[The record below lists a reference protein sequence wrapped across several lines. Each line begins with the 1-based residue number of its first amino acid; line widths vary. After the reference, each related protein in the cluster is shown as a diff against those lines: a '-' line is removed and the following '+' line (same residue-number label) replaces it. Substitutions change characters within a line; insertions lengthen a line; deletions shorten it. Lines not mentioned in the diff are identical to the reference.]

1 MTEPIF
7 ISLLEL
13 LWARLAATIA
23 SACASISGTL
33 IVTVTSAIRGA
44 LIKPIDRFLFIARN
58 PALVSLS
65 APRAVGG
72 EGCYGKRVAQGSVP
86 GRMPDIEQPVV
97 HENRG
102 RVS

>member
-44 LIKPIDRFLFIARN
+44 LIKPIDRFSFHRPQPPAR
-58 PALVSLS
+58 AK
-65 APRAVGG
+65 GG
-72 EGCYGKRVAQGSVP
+72 WRREVLRQASGAGKRSW
-86 GRMPDIEQPVV
+86 
-97 HENRG
+97 
-102 RVS
+102 